1 MKDPI
6 NGLDFSLRQ
15 VGPHFAYT
23 TITVPERYV
32 KKLYS
37 QASFAQQ
44 SETHTHGFS
53 RGHTP
58 LSYIEQNFQ
67 PHLLEH
73 IKEFLFKYFVISW
86 LYRKIISNK
95 ILIAGEPRLTDI
107 NIGTNQSIQ
116 YNFSLTLAQP
126 ITLQGW
132 KRLPFKAPK
141 RKNYKDL
148 DRQVKN
154 FLRDEL
160 KAQKDNATNVINIG
174 DWVHF
179 SISILDTEG
188 KDLFEGEG
196 ESLWVRIGF
205 EEADAPFQNVF
216 IGKKIGESFI
226 NNNSCLQEYFSSHI
240 DTHYPFRITII
251 NFTPYS
257 HFGLEQFKKHFKIR
271 NNQELHLKMIEVFSY
286 RNDLSQRRSTAE
298 DTLKLLLSRHSF
310 DVPNHLVLR
319 QQKEILDDIHDNPD
333 YQVYKMQADFH
344 DKVKKLAT
352 KQVKEVIFTHQL
364 SYYEG
369 LHATVD
375 DIKGYLNLTK
385 RPRTKEFVYFEPPK
399 TKFLGQEIPICSALL
414 EQCCLLEKT
423 LNHAIFHLTKQRIRT
438 V

>member
-216 IGKKIGESFI
+216 IGKK
-226 NNNSCLQEYFSSHI
+226 
-240 DTHYPFRITII
+240 
-251 NFTPYS
+251 
-257 HFGLEQFKKHFKIR
+257 
-271 NNQELHLKMIEVFSY
+271 
-286 RNDLSQRRSTAE
+286 
-298 DTLKLLLSRHSF
+298 
-310 DVPNHLVLR
+310 
-319 QQKEILDDIHDNPD
+319 
-333 YQVYKMQADFH
+333 
-344 DKVKKLAT
+344 
-352 KQVKEVIFTHQL
+352 
-364 SYYEG
+364 
-369 LHATVD
+369 
-375 DIKGYLNLTK
+375 
-385 RPRTKEFVYFEPPK
+385 
-399 TKFLGQEIPICSALL
+399 
-414 EQCCLLEKT
+414 
-423 LNHAIFHLTKQRIRT
+423 
-438 V
+438 